1 MSTFS
6 IIFWIHPRNMTDSE
20 IIVLIQKIISE
31 IRDNLYNGNLPVF
44 EPAYSKSKCKE
55 IEVTPEYFLKEFN
68 KRGNRKDREMGISYT
83 LKFFSPLDLD
93 YEKAIVY
100 NFSLGGS
107 SCRVPN
113 SVVVSL
119 PYEIISEKNNFEKI
133 FNIFKSFVSA
143 SKPYFSFLLNNENG
157 FGKGGYWKE
166 KPTFVHT
173 LNYFDE
179 ETAQKIGIEKLRKLQ
194 SAEEADGGWYL
205 KLLDEPLDV
214 DNPLHLETQKQI
226 SEFLGLID

>member
-1 MSTFS
+1 
-6 IIFWIHPRNMTDSE
+6 MTDNE

-31 IRDNLYNGNLPVF
+31 IRDNLYDGNLPIF

-55 IEVTPEYFLKEFN
+55 IEVTPEYLLKEFN
-68 KRGNRKDREMGISYT
+68 KRENRKNHEMNISYT
-83 LKFFSPLDLD
+83 LKFFSPLDD
-93 YEKAIVY
+93 KKEKAIVY
-100 NFSLGGS
+100 LISLGGS
-107 SCRVPN
+107 SRWVPD
-113 SVVVSL
+113 SVVVSF
-119 PYEIISEKNNFEKI
+119 PSEIISEKNNFEKI
-133 FNIFKSFVSA
+133 CNIFKSFVFA
-143 SKPYFSFLLNNENG
+143 SKPYFSFLLNDKNG
-157 FGKGGYWKE
+157 SGKGGYWKE

-205 KLLDEPLDV
+205 KLLDEPLDE
-214 DNPLHLETQKQI
+214 DNPLHLEKQKQI